1 MSSFQILRT
10 VTFVVVVRSLW
21 QRCLKSKWWLEFFF
35 FLAATSYLVSVR
47 TGDVRGAGTD
57 ANVFVQIFGAKGDTG
72 KLQLR
77 SAENTKNKFER
88 SRTDQFVLE
97 AVDIG
102 KVGVEKGRNKH
113 AQPLY

>member
-1 MSSFQILRT
+1 MS
-10 VTFVVVVRSLW
+10 V
-21 QRCLKSKWWLEFFF
+21 K
-35 FLAATSYLVSVR
+35 

-57 ANVFVQIFGAKGDTG
+57 ANVFVQIYGDKGDTG

-88 SRTDQFVLE
+88 GRTDQFVLE

-102 KVGVEKGRNKH
+102 KVGPGTWLLANRVEMNH
-113 AQPLY
+113 E

>member
-1 MSSFQILRT
+1 MS
-10 VTFVVVVRSLW
+10 V
-21 QRCLKSKWWLEFFF
+21 K
-35 FLAATSYLVSVR
+35 

-57 ANVFVQIFGAKGDTG
+57 ANVFVQIYGDKGDTG

-88 SRTDQFVLE
+88 GRTDQFVLE

-102 KVGVEKGRNKH
+102 KVGPGTNSDWH
-113 AQPLY
+113 QFSPNNFNT

>member
-1 MSSFQILRT
+1 MS
-10 VTFVVVVRSLW
+10 V
-21 QRCLKSKWWLEFFF
+21 K
-35 FLAATSYLVSVR
+35 

-88 SRTDQFVLE
+88 GRTDQFVLE

-102 KVGVEKGRNKH
+102 KVGYLKLSSIDVSSKICH
-113 AQPLY
+113 YIIA

>member
-1 MSSFQILRT
+1 MS
-10 VTFVVVVRSLW
+10 V
-21 QRCLKSKWWLEFFF
+21 K
-35 FLAATSYLVSVR
+35 

-57 ANVFVQIFGAKGDTG
+57 ANVFVQIYGEKGDTG

-88 SRTDQFVLE
+88 GRTDQFVLE

-102 KVGVEKGRNKH
+102 KVGLQFIELHVQAVVLGRNYPKT
-113 AQPLY
+113 QK

>member
-1 MSSFQILRT
+1 ML
-10 VTFVVVVRSLW
+10 SL
-21 QRCLKSKWWLEFFF
+21 
-35 FLAATSYLVSVR
+35 FLATSYLVSVK

-57 ANVFVQIFGAKGDTG
+57 ANVFVQIYGDKGDIG

-88 SRTDQFVLE
+88 GRTDQFVLE

-102 KVGVEKGRNKH
+102 KVGLGTWYWQI
-113 AQPLY
+113 A

>member
-1 MSSFQILRT
+1 MLEIQT
-10 VTFVVVVRSLW
+10 VTGN
-21 QRCLKSKWWLEFFF
+21 FFF
-35 FLAATSYLVSVR
+35 SLAATSYLVSVR

-102 KVGVEKGRNKH
+102 KVGNDKGRTNTHNLSVSVKRPKFKQY
-113 AQPLY
+113 AETS

>member
-1 MSSFQILRT
+1 MSYFQILRT
-10 VTFVVVVRSLW
+10 VTFVAVVRSLW
-21 QRCLKSKWWLEFFF
+21 HRCLKSKRWLEIFF

-102 KVGVEKGRNKH
+102 KVGNDKGRNKQ
-113 AQPLY
+113 AQPLC